1 MELLPRQVWFIGP
14 LTTELMIVKGSGQ
27 LTTAEFPCDLDTT
40 SLGLTVVRARVNVAA
55 SIMDEMLNYI
65 NEDGIVQVLIL
76 ELKPPLRGSLSLVRH
91 ILTMIGR
98 ESIPLSA

>member
-1 MELLPRQVWFIGP
+1 
-14 LTTELMIVKGSGQ
+14 
-27 LTTAEFPCDLDTT
+27 
-40 SLGLTVVRARVNVAA
+40 
-55 SIMDEMLNYI
+55 MDEMLNYI